1 MTLPA
6 KLTLT
11 VARVSLGWLF
21 FYAGYTK
28 LINPAWTAAGYLKG
42 AKAFVGFYA
51 WLASPDMIGVTNALN
66 AWGLALIGL
75 ALIFGISVRL
85 AGILGALMM
94 LLYYLPLGF
103 PHPNAHSYIVDEHI
117 VYAALLLFFA
127 AVRAGRTWGF
137 DEALR
142 RRIERRS
149 PRLAA
154 LIG

>member
-1 MTLPA
+1 
-6 KLTLT
+6 
-11 VARVSLGWLF
+11 
-21 FYAGYTK
+21 
-28 LINPAWTAAGYLKG
+28 
-42 AKAFVGFYA
+42 
-51 WLASPDMIGVTNALN
+51 
-66 AWGLALIGL
+66 
-75 ALIFGISVRL
+75 IFGAVIM
-85 AGILGALMM
+85 I
-94 LLYYLPLGF
+94 LYYLPLGF
-103 PHPNAHSYIVDEHI
+103 PNPNAHSYIVDEHI